1 MLITV
6 VVLYACQYHAFS
18 NLLVYLN
25 EKYNQVASGKSCHQR
40 QVASWARL
48 MRCLINA
55 AILSLA
61 FWLTLSWLVFLL
73 I

>member
-1 MLITV
+1 MTRYL
-6 VVLYACQYHAFS
+6 
-18 NLLVYLN
+18 NLLVYMN
-25 EKYNQVASGKSCHQR
+25 EQYNQVEASCRSSPRR
-40 QVASWARL
+40 QVASWAHL

-61 FWLTLSWLVFLL
+61 FWLALGWLMFLL